1 VFVCLYEHEGFCLPV
16 LEALHFGLPVI
27 AYRAGGVPEVAGDA
41 AVMLDDKDLPTIAEL
56 IDLCAREQPLRA
68 ELARRGE
75 MRLAAFAPDR
85 TEQAVRELV
94 ESLL

>member
-1 VFVCLYEHEGFCLPV
+1 
-16 LEALHFGLPVI
+16 
-27 AYRAGGVPEVAGDA
+27 GDA

-56 IDLCAREQPLRA
+56 IDVCAREQPLRT

-85 TEQAVRELV
+85 TEQAVRELF